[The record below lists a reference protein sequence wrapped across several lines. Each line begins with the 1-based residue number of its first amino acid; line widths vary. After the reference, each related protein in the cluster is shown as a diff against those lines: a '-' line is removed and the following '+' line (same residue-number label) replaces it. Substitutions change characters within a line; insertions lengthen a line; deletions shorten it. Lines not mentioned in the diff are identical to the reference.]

1 MFRPKKILF
10 SACVTLLLTFVLA
23 VPGFALNVAD
33 NIDYGFIQ
41 LNGGDLLQSTGILPP
56 YYASSL
62 DYNTAITS
70 YAIYIPLTSDAQSVS
85 VLVNLMTGAVTSYG
99 TVTISYGTIF
109 GQKYSQIAVIP
120 SNKYSRSAAPQ
131 ETYKHDGNT
140 SYKIGN
146 IYTIDT
152 SHINVDRNSMY
163 VCIGFSGCDFNLR
176 PKLRVSTG
184 RTSVGTIY
192 WNTAL
197 GFTIAANNMTT
208 FSNGVGTNKVTYKA
222 DRSTTG
228 TISASNATSPIRLSP
243 LTLDTFS
250 DDVSGVSFTYSRSS
264 NDSQAVAQL
273 QKINGTL
280 DGMAANLKSITDDF
294 KAREDVGGDIS
305 GVTSDDQISNGNSG
319 MSTGSSS
326 ISSSISSLPSFS
338 SVIAPATGYISF
350 LTSPVQSIFD
360 FGNGYLLYIA
370 TVMVLLSVI
379 FWIIKRMG
387 GDS

>member
-1 MFRPKKILF
+1 MSSIKKIL
-10 SACVTLLLTFVLA
+10 SRVCVTLLLTFVLA

-41 LNGGDLLQSTGILPP
+41 LNGGNLLQSTGILPP

-85 VLVNLMTGAVTSYG
+85 VLVNLMTGAVSSYG
-99 TVTISYGTIF
+99 TVAVSYGTIF
-109 GQKYSQIAVIP
+109 GQKYSQFAVIP

-131 ETYKHDGNT
+131 ETYKHDGST

-152 SHINVDRNSMY
+152 SNINVDRNSMY

-176 PKLRVSTG
+176 PKLRVATG
-184 RTSVGTIY
+184 RTDVGTIY

-197 GFTIAANNMTT
+197 GFTITANNMTT
-208 FSNGVGTNKVTYKA
+208 FSYGVGTSKVTYKA

-228 TISASNATSPIRLSP
+228 TISASNATSPIRLSNQ
-243 LTLDTFS
+243 TLNTFS

-264 NDSQAVAQL
+264 DDSQAVAQL

-294 KAREDVGGDIS
+294 KARENVGGDIS
-305 GVTSDDQISNGNSG
+305 GVTSDDQISNGTSG
-319 MSTGSSS
+319 MTTGSSS
-326 ISSSISSLPSFS
+326 ISSSISSLPSLS